1 MRLPTAVLGLF
12 GEARKKMIWIVFP
25 VLLVLW
31 ARGTAAC
38 SNTMS
43 GLIEN
48 LAGHPV
54 GRGVFTGHSR
64 A

>member
-1 MRLPTAVLGLF
+1 
-12 GEARKKMIWIVFP
+12 MIWMLFFA

-38 SNTMS
+38 SHTMS

>member
-1 MRLPTAVLGLF
+1 MTSVL
-12 GEARKKMIWIVFP
+12 A

-38 SNTMS
+38 ANTLS

-48 LAGHPV
+48 LAGHPA

-64 A
+64 I